1 MKKLLSFVVLVMT
14 AFSLS
19 AAKPVGLWQGNS
31 WQRVGELLKAT
42 LFNPQWTHDKPEF
55 KIVGKNFKFED
66 YSSVVYLFGFNKP
79 LTMRDWSKNNVAAAE
94 KYVRNGGVVIL
105 IFDGS
110 AGTKAVPTGA
120 YAGLLGAKEFGVF
133 SGKAEIK
140 DPAWADCGKIPQVFK
155 MMLGGAP
162 YATLNK
168 LTTAK
173 MIAGNASGALI
184 AENSIGKGKVYFLN
198 VRLTHSAVNYKRPGS
213 GAINADLDQ
222 LYPFVKKLHSIL
234 MQNGCSIVKDKREL
248 WSYEPTG
255 PKCVNDSHIE
265 PERKPVVSKRKYTKL
280 DGAPLTIAA
289 NGEAKALF
297 MVGKGYKEP
306 FSRFERAV
314 KLISGATIPMAP
326 AAAVKEVNGKWSYR
340 GKLYDTKIISLPGKE
355 VNITASGNLIT
366 IYAPSVSIGLQ
377 TLLREAMGYRVLWP
391 GDCGEVYTPSKD
403 IKIEPFKL
411 TDAPFF
417 RQRRVRN
424 SLTRRRYAWK
434 APDGKV
440 VKLPYENLGP
450 TGILGFDPRDVY
462 NPRSE
467 KGSNWYAAMRF
478 GTQERKSA
486 GGGTFYP
493 WKKRFMKSKPEY
505 FALQFN
511 GTRIQRTD
519 HVRICKSNPAV
530 IKQVV
535 DDARKLLDKRKD
547 VSVYNVSPSDGS
559 YDIFCKCP
567 NCRAW
572 DPSDAPKGAS
582 RVYLGRN
589 RPMFPYVGSTD
600 RVFRFTCEIAKELKK
615 SHPKV
620 KVGYLAYAGYL
631 APPKYYR
638 DFPDNL
644 TITFVG
650 MQYLNN
656 KSMERDRN
664 YWRFWARVSDEL
676 ILRPNHLLGGGGFP
690 LLYMHEMGKDL
701 RYCAETGMIGS
712 DYDSLVHHWATNGLN
727 YYVLAE
733 MLWDPSK
740 NVDDIIDEY
749 CRLGFGKGAE
759 AMKKY
764 FLLCEKLTGILAQ
777 GSGVS
782 IEQIEDI
789 TVEKR
794 ESLSAR
800 FCKVFTPAEMKKLAG
815 FLDEARKLTP
825 AGSRERRRVE
835 FIATGYEFTRDRIEF
850 PAKFAK
856 ASKAERLK
864 LSEEQRAYWWK
875 LYNDHPF
882 AVSIPGIWSGQNHYF
897 WKKAGWKPSP
907 LK

>member
-1 MKKLLSFVVLVMT
+1 MKKILFLLSFALLT
-14 AFSLS
+14 LHG
-19 AAKPVGLWQGNS
+19 AKPVGLWQGNS

-55 KIVGKNFKFED
+55 KVTGKNLKFED

-79 LTMRDWSKNNVAAAE
+79 FTMKEWSKSTVAAAE
-94 KYVRNGGVVIL
+94 KYVRNGGVIIL
-105 IFDGS
+105 IYDGS
-110 AGTKAVPTGA
+110 SGGAKPVPTGI
-120 YAGLLGAKEFGVF
+120 YAGLLGAKEIGSF

-162 YATLNK
+162 YAALNK

-173 MIAGNASGALI
+173 MIAGNSSGALI
-184 AENSIGKGKVYFLN
+184 AENTIGKGKVYFLN

-222 LYPFVKKLHSIL
+222 LYPFVKKIHAIL
-234 MQNGCSIVKDKREL
+234 MKNGCSMVKDKREL
-248 WSYEPTG
+248 WSYVPTG
-255 PKCVNDSHIE
+255 PKTVHDNHLE
-265 PERKPVVSKRKYTKL
+265 PVRKPVKSARKYTKL
-280 DGAPLTIAA
+280 DGEPLVITA
-289 NGEAKALF
+289 NGEARAIF
-297 MVGKGYKEP
+297 MVGKGYKEA
-306 FSRFERAV
+306 FSRFNRAV
-314 KLISGATIPMAP
+314 NLISGANIPMAP
-326 AAAVKEVNGKWSYR
+326 ASDVKEVDGKWKYR
-340 GKLYDTKIISLPGKE
+340 GKLYDTKIVSLPGKTVE
-355 VNITASGNLIT
+355 ITASGNLIT
-366 IYAPSVSIGLQ
+366 IHAPGVSIGLQ

-391 GDCGEVYTPSKD
+391 GDCGEVYTKNKD

-417 RQRRVRN
+417 KQRKVRN
-424 SLTRRRYAWK
+424 SLTRRHYSWK

-450 TGILGFDPRDVY
+450 TGICGFDPRDVY
-462 NPRSE
+462 KPRSE

-486 GGGTFYP
+486 GGGTFYS
-493 WKKRFMKSKPEY
+493 WKKRFMKTKPEY

-511 GTRIQRTD
+511 GTRVQRTD
-519 HVRICKSNPAV
+519 HVRICKSNPEV
-530 IKQVV
+530 IKQTI
-535 DDARKLLDKRKD
+535 DDARKTLDRRKD
-547 VSVYNVSPSDGS
+547 VTVYNVSPCDGS
-559 YDIFCKCP
+559 YDTFCRCA

-572 DPSDAPKGAS
+572 DPSDAPKGAT

-589 RPMFPYVGSTD
+589 RPMYPYVSSTD
-600 RVFRFTCEIAKELKK
+600 RVFRFTCEIARELKK

-650 MQYLNN
+650 MQYLNR
-656 KSMERDRN
+656 KSMERDRA

-764 FLLCEKLTGILAQ
+764 FLHCEKLTGVLAD

-794 ESLSAR
+794 ESLTSR
-800 FCKVFTPAEMKKLAG
+800 FRNVFTPEEMKKLAG
-815 FLDEARKLTP
+815 YLDEARRLTD
-825 AGSRERRRVE
+825 ADSRERRRVE
-835 FIATGYEFTRDRIEF
+835 FIAAGYEFTRDRLEF
-850 PAKFAK
+850 SEKFDK
-856 ASKAERLK
+856 ASRAERLK
-864 LSEEQRAYWWK
+864 LSMEQREYWWK
-875 LYNDHPF
+875 LYQDHPF
-882 AVSIPGIWSGQNHYF
+882 AVSMPRLMSSQSNGF
-897 WKKAGWKPSP
+897 WKKAGWKPEN